1 MDTDCL
7 GMPSIDCDLVELD
20 ITELSEAN
28 RRWSHGP
35 MLSSFA
41 TMTVTI
47 FKLNSTTTPELMRPA
62 CRDTFS
68 VNYLTRDSGASRI
81 YWRL

>member
-1 MDTDCL
+1 MDTACL

-41 TMTVTI
+41 TMTVHDNI
-47 FKLNSTTTPELMRPA
+47 QIELH
-62 CRDTFS
+62 D
-68 VNYLTRDSGASRI
+68 DSGNAA
-81 YWRL
+81 RLPRYL